1 MTALLPCTTIADA
14 SSTYSLSKASAD
26 TELPTWITLISES
39 EILTINAPEY
49 GLVNEYTFGI
59 NFVTFESDNI
69 YNVTI
74 TVVE

>member
-1 MTALLPCTTIADA
+1 MTALLPCAIIADS

-26 TELPTWITLISES
+26 TDLPSWITLISDS
-39 EILTINAPEY
+39 EILTIIAPEY

-59 NFVTFESDNI
+59 NFVTFGSDNI